1 MCVRTNRF
9 PIRFTDSRAG
19 SRLGP
24 NVRFS
29 GARAL
34 ARTCVS
40 ALIDFQSDLPILEL
54 GAAWGQMFDF
64 GTPKSSAPRANR
76 KGGTQDRQST
86 TPATRLAIAMR

>member
-9 PIRFTDSRAG
+9 PIRFTDSRAE
-19 SRLGP
+19 SCLGP
-24 NVRFS
+24 DVVFS
-29 GARAL
+29 SAWAL

-40 ALIDFQSDLPILEL
+40 ALLDFQSDLPILEL
-54 GAAWGQMFDF
+54 GAAWGQMFEF
-64 GTPKSSAPRANR
+64 GTTKSSATRANR